1 MRVMSYLI
9 WLSRVALLGL
19 VGTATSAILLF
30 SPGAEENIDSN
41 QVIALSQENI
51 QAWKSRVASPPTPTT
66 QLSSK
71 KQLQED
77 TGVPERY
84 FDLNQSLTLNSS
96 LFATST
102 SLGMVA
108 IGVAE
113 GNYRLFIEDDTL
125 YLEQTPGYFGH
136 TDPGNL
142 SWGEVVT
149 NYGPCSDQGRSGG
162 NIAKAEQMCLQRSLA
177 GLSRQLVD
185 LNAAGIDPNTDLE
198 ALLNTADLYNQA
210 KLIHSRKFPE
220 ALVLARQGGK
230 TGVEAIAWAR
240 TASFYLNEYQEFDLQ
255 QGENKATGLIG
266 ICARENLPIT
276 EWQCVYKDQLRRAQ
290 AIASV
295 LDKYRQISSI

>member
-1 MRVMSYLI
+1 MSYLI

-19 VGTATSAILLF
+19 AATGASAILLF
-30 SPGAEENIDSN
+30 STGAKEESDSN
-41 QVIALSQENI
+41 QVIALTQENI
-51 QAWKSRVASPPTPTT
+51 QTWKSRVDQPPTPII
-66 QLSSK
+66 QPSSQKQSGEEK
-71 KQLQED
+71 K
-77 TGVPERY
+77 VPERY
-84 FDLNQSLTLNSS
+84 FDLNQSLNLNAS
-96 LFATST
+96 LFATHT

-113 GNYRLFIEDDTL
+113 GNYRLFIENSTL
-125 YLEQTPGYFGH
+125 YLEQTAGYFGH

-149 NYGPCSDQGRSGG
+149 NFGPCSDQGRSRG
-162 NIAKAEQMCLQRSLA
+162 NIAKAEQMCSQRALG
-177 GLSRQLVD
+177 GLSRQLLD
-185 LNAAGIDPNTDLE
+185 LNTAGIDPNADLE

-210 KLIHSRKFPE
+210 RLIHSRKFPE

-240 TASFYLNEYQEFDLQ
+240 TASFYINEYKEFDLQ
-255 QGENKATGLIG
+255 QGENKASGLIG
-266 ICARENLPIT
+266 ICARENLQIT

-295 LDKYRQISSI
+295 LDKYRQISVN

>member
-1 MRVMSYLI
+1 MSYLI

-30 SPGAEENIDSN
+30 STGAKENTDSN
-41 QVIALSQENI
+41 QVIALTQEKI
-51 QAWKSRVASPPTPTT
+51 QPWKSRVASSPTPTS
-66 QLSSK
+66 QLNSEQ
-71 KQLQED
+71 QLGNN
-77 TGVPERY
+77 TGVPGRY
-84 FDLNQSLTLNSS
+84 FDLNQSLRLNSS
-96 LFATST
+96 LFATAT

-113 GNYRLFIEDDTL
+113 GNYRLFIEDGTL
-125 YLEQTPGYFGH
+125 YLEQTPAYFGH

-149 NYGPCSDQGRSGG
+149 NYGPCSDQGRSRG
-162 NIAKAEQMCLQRSLA
+162 NITLAEQMCSERSLA

-185 LNAAGIDPNTDLE
+185 LNAVGIDPNADLE

-220 ALVLARQGGK
+220 ALALARQGGK

-255 QGENKATGLIG
+255 QGENKASGLIG

-276 EWQCVYKDQLRRAQ
+276 EWQCVYRDQLRRAQ

-295 LDKYRQISSI
+295 LDKYRQLSSI

>member
-1 MRVMSYLI
+1 MSYLI

-19 VGTATSAILLF
+19 AGTAASAMLLF
-30 SPGAEENIDSN
+30 FTGSKENSDSN
-41 QVIALSQENI
+41 QVIALTQENI
-51 QAWKSRVASPPTPTT
+51 QAWESRMASPPTPTT
-66 QLSSK
+66 QLSSA
-71 KQLQED
+71 KQLGKEAK
-77 TGVPERY
+77 VPERY
-84 FDLNQSLTLNSS
+84 FDLNQSLSLNAS

-113 GNYRLFIEDDTL
+113 GNYRLFIENGTL
-125 YLEQTPGYFGH
+125 YLEQTAGYFGH

-162 NIAKAEQMCLQRSLA
+162 NIAKAEQMCSQRALT

-185 LNAAGIDPNTDLE
+185 LNAAGIDPNADLE

-210 KLIHSRKFPE
+210 RLIHSRKFPE

-240 TASFYLNEYQEFDLQ
+240 TASFYINQYQEFDLQ
-255 QGENKATGLIG
+255 QGENKASGLIG
-266 ICARENLPIT
+266 ICARENLAIT

-295 LDKYRQISSI
+295 LNKYRQISSL

>member
-1 MRVMSYLI
+1 MSYLI

-30 SPGAEENIDSN
+30 STGTKENIDSN
-41 QVIALSQENI
+41 QVIALTQENI
-51 QAWKSRVASPPTPTT
+51 QTWKSRVASPPTPTA
-66 QLSSK
+66 QLSTQ
-71 KQLQED
+71 KQFED
-77 TGVPERY
+77 EIKVPERH
-84 FDLNQSLTLNSS
+84 FDLNQSLSLNSS

-113 GNYRLFIEDDTL
+113 GNYRLFIEDGTL

-162 NIAKAEQMCLQRSLA
+162 NIAKAEQMCSQRSLG

-185 LNAAGIDPNTDLE
+185 LNAAGIDPNADLE
-198 ALLNTADLYNQA
+198 ALLNAADLYNQA
-210 KLIHSRKFPE
+210 RLIHSRKFPE
-220 ALVLARQGGK
+220 ALALARQGGK

-255 QGENKATGLIG
+255 QGENKASGLLG
-266 ICARENLPIT
+266 ICVRENLPIT